1 MNNNSQVSIGPKPIG
16 AIEQSEDDNPDEF
29 LGFLT
34 FSTTGEVEVERGW
47 LLSAFEEYDIP
58 KRYLPR
64 NPTNWM
70 AYRRAIRNLIE
81 PENKRFKQHNEQYDY
96 DHECKF
102 RVEKSEQHGSNVFL
116 VYVDVFWPEELIGE
130 DDWREQKVGR
140 FNYHDPDDGEGGLF
154 HVSEVEQGE
163 EFYEEWKAM
172 CDRARN
178 LFRRYQTHHIDSD
191 LQKIHQTFRSHTN
204 AIEIR
209 RSVYFIPNHYQ
220 DTIEGLSRLWDEM
233 DRFKDGGED
242 MRIETTP
249 VVNLESQRKLV
260 ASRAREAVEAIVE
273 NIVEE
278 MFDGW
283 DEEETSDEVA
293 RELLNE
299 LGDELGDSVSEYN
312 RLLATKMSVKNILKE
327 QMEEMKE
334 DEQEVIE
341 TALEQ
346 EQLDSLEL

>member
-1 MNNNSQVSIGPKPIG
+1 MSNSQLNIGPKPIG
-16 AIEQSEDDNPDEF
+16 AIEESDDDNPDEF

-34 FSTTGEVEVERGW
+34 FSTTGDVEVSRDW
-47 LLSAFEEYDIP
+47 LLDAFEEYGVS

-64 NPTNWM
+64 DPTNWM
-70 AYRRAIRNLIE
+70 AYRRAIRNLVG
-81 PENKRFKQHNEQYDY
+81 PENKRFEVHNEQYGY
-96 DHECKF
+96 THECKF
-102 RVEKSEQHGSNVFL
+102 RLEKSEQHGSNVFL
-116 VYVDVFWPEELIGE
+116 MYVDTFWPEELVGE

-140 FNYHDPDDGEGGLF
+140 FNYHDPEEGEGALL
-154 HVSEVEQGE
+154 HISDLERGE
-163 EFYEEWKAM
+163 EFYDEWASM

-178 LFRRYQTHHIDSD
+178 LFRRYQTHHIDAD
-191 LQKIHQTFRSHTN
+191 LQKMLQLFRSHTN
-204 AIEIR
+204 AVEIR

-220 DTIEGLSRLWDEM
+220 EDIEGLSGMWNDM
-233 DRFKDGGED
+233 DGFKEGGED

-249 VVNLESQRKLV
+249 VVNLESQRELV
-260 ASRAREAVEAIVE
+260 ASRAREAVESIVE

-299 LGDELGDSVSEYN
+299 LGDELGGSVSEYN
-312 RLLATKMSVKNILKE
+312 RLLQTKMSVKNILKD

-346 EQLDSLEL
+346 EELEL